1 MSQTLQCQVEAGGL
15 AVQFAADVSAA
26 DVSAHAEVQPLPG
39 HDGCFTAVLTLASA
53 QAFAI
58 EKLVMRS
65 EFPAADMHGLYHP
78 YGSIG
83 ELTMLPFW
91 RRAYESS
98 ATQPP
103 PLLAFLHQ
111 SGRNRVAFGLADQ
124 LTPSRIDYTLSEHTR
139 TIVLNV
145 TKPTDRPLQR
155 TRHVEAVFIATADLP
170 LATLLRAYNAF
181 VHAHQ
186 PVNALPVPEAAY
198 DPVFCTWTAIHTEVT
213 PAWTERNAKLARE
226 LGFKTLL
233 MDDGWQDWPD
243 DRAENDRLAGGQ
255 TYPYNGGWTPHP
267 RKFPDFAAHVKR
279 IQALG
284 MRYLLWVAP
293 FFLGHQSEP
302 YRQLRDKGWLHTGKV
317 PWGGNVFLD
326 PRYPQ
331 VQQYVRDVL
340 LRLMN
345 DYGLDGLKIDF
356 VDNVGGRIDP
366 HMAPMPDSAEAGP
379 SLQDLLGG
387 VMDQLRINVPDLMIE
402 CRQGYSNLAAR
413 RWTNCYRS
421 PDVPINF
428 HQNRFNCAML
438 RLLVP
443 DAAVYF
449 DPALWPMQDPD
460 ENVARHM
467 ISAVSAVP
475 MISIEFDRY
484 PQSHLEIVR
493 HWIAF
498 YEQHKQTLMKGG
510 FEPVIRLGHNP
521 VTRFQS
527 DHETIIG
534 LYSDEPILLTDAP
547 DELYLLNGSSR
558 GSVDVLSPDAA
569 YQATGYSRTGQ
580 VIAESTI
587 HLPMRDL
594 PVEIGGYVR
603 LRRQAGTAR

>member
-1 MSQTLQCQVEAGGL
+1 MPQTMQRQIDAGGL
-15 AVQFAADVSAA
+15 AVQFSADIPEEVSAE
-26 DVSAHAEVQPLPG
+26 VSVEPVAG
-39 HDGCFTAVLTLASA
+39 HDGCFAAVLTLTSPRS
-53 QAFAI
+53 FAI
-58 EKLVMRS
+58 DKLTIRC
-65 EFPAADMHGLYHP
+65 EFSAADMHGLYHP
-78 YGSIG
+78 YGNIG

-91 RRAYESS
+91 RRTYESGV
-98 ATQPP
+98 TQPP

-111 SGRNRVAFGLADQ
+111 SGDNRVCFGLADQ

-145 TKPTDRPLQR
+145 TKPTDRPLHR
-155 TRHVEAVFIATADLP
+155 TKHVEAVFVTTASLP
-170 LATLLRAYNAF
+170 LAQLLRAYGAF
-181 VHAHQ
+181 VQAYQ
-186 PVNALPVPEAAY
+186 PINALPVPEAAY
-198 DPVFCTWTAIHTEVT
+198 DPVFCTWTAIHTDVT
-213 PAWTERNAKLARE
+213 PEWTERNAALARQ

-233 MDDGWQDWPD
+233 MDDGWQQWPD

-255 TYPYNGGWTPHP
+255 TYPYNGDWIPHP
-267 RKFPDFAAHVKR
+267 RKFPDFAGHVQR

-284 MRYLLWVAP
+284 MRYMLWVAP

-302 YRQLRDKGWLHTGKV
+302 YGRLRDKGWLHTGKV

-326 PRYPQ
+326 PRYPE
-331 VQQYVRDVL
+331 VQQYVRGVL

-379 SLQDLLGG
+379 SLLDLLGG
-387 VMDQLRINVPDLMIE
+387 VMDELRRKVPDLMIE
-402 CRQGYSNLAAR
+402 CRQGYSNLANR

-449 DPALWPMQDPD
+449 DPALWPMEDPD
-460 ENVARHM
+460 ENVGRHM

-493 HWIAF
+493 HWIDF
-498 YEQHKQTLMKGG
+498 YERHKQTLMKGV

-521 VTRFQS
+521 VTRFAS
-527 DHETIIG
+527 EMETIIG
-534 LYSDEPILLTDAP
+534 LYSDEPVILRDAP
-547 DELYLLNGSSR
+547 GELYLLNGSSR
-558 GSVDVLSPDAA
+558 GVVDVLSEAVT
-569 YQATGYSRTGQ
+569 YRATSYSRTGQ
-580 VIAESTI
+580 VIGQGAV
-587 HLPMRDL
+587 HLPMREL
-594 PVEIGGYVR
+594 PVEIGGYVH
-603 LRRQAGTAR
+603 LRR